1 MPTCRSKRLP
11 MKLRFLIFT
20 IVFLIPIFAIG
31 ASNKIKKY
39 HIVTGPERSST
50 MQMGQDLAT
59 LLGEDLNF
67 DALPSTGSA
76 ENVKRLF
83 ADNGVLLALV
93 QSDFYQALQQ
103 EALNGSSEAKRMAQG
118 LRVVMPLNTEELYF
132 VVRTNSPINYVHEIK
147 NKRINVG
154 PLGSGGALSAT
165 MLYRKMFGYSINE
178 KNISYLDNESALLK
192 LATDS
197 SIDVVVIVE
206 SQPAKIF
213 AEMKPEAKQY
223 IKLLQL
229 QKWLPESKEAL
240 SKYRSSTILA
250 SSYPD
255 FLTEDVEAFSTE
267 SLLMTIDAKSD
278 SNQQVI
284 LRFAQSICQ
293 KMGLLKKDGHAKWKE
308 LSSDLVPSST
318 NWTYYLPTKKILTN
332 CPGNTLPNT
341 SKPIQPANSSS
352 SNCTQNS
359 RVLGLCQ

>member
-1 MPTCRSKRLP
+1 MTFRL
-11 MKLRFLIFT
+11 LICILIFW
-20 IVFLIPIFAIG
+20 VPIFAIS
-31 ASNKIKKY
+31 ATKKTVKY

-67 DALPSTGSA
+67 DALTSTGSA

-83 ADNGVLLALV
+83 AESGVLLALV

-103 EALNGSSEAKRMAQG
+103 EALNGSAEAKKIAQG

-154 PLGSGGALSAT
+154 PLGSGSALSAT

-197 SIDVVVIVE
+197 SVDVVVIVE

-240 SKYRSSTILA
+240 SRYRSSTILA

-255 FLTEDVEAFSTE
+255 FLTEDVEAFATE
-267 SLLMTIDAKSD
+267 SLLMTVDAKSEK
-278 SNQQVI
+278 NQQAI
-284 LRFAQSICQ
+284 LRFAQSVCQ
-293 KMGLLKKDGHAKWKE
+293 KMNILKKDGHAKWKD
-308 LSSDLVPSST
+308 LSSDLVPSSI
-318 NWTYYLPTKKILTN
+318 NWTYYTPTKKILAN
-332 CPGNTLPNT
+332 CPDNALPSSN
-341 SKPIQPANSSS
+341 KPTPVVNPQS